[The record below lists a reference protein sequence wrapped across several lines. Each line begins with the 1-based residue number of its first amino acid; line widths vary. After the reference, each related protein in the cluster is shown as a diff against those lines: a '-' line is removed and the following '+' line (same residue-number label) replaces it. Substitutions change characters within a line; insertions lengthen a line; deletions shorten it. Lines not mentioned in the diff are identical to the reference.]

1 MKNIE
6 KKDTFNVTL
15 IINNQQGIKNIICI
29 YNFEQLNNWK
39 VWHKV
44 IQNQLEISRDVV
56 ICLNGF
62 ITMELWTFPLL

>member
-29 YNFEQLNNWK
+29 YNFEQLNN
-39 VWHKV
+39 
-44 IQNQLEISRDVV
+44 
-56 ICLNGF
+56 
-62 ITMELWTFPLL
+62 